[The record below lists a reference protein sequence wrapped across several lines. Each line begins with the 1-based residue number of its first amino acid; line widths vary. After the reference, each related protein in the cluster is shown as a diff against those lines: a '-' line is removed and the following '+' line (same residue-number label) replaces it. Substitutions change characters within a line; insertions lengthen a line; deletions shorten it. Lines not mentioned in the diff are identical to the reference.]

1 MSRTTRTIEEEARD
15 SRVAVVMGHGG
26 GSDCLVAT
34 LVGDWLQRL
43 GVEQVFVGGVGCQ
56 WWPPKGEQKHAG
68 LRTVLGPLFYDP
80 ADLSD
85 ATRIDEYAYLV
96 GSSARIGDN
105 APHEATAARN
115 FGGQSFVI
123 SLLGGGLGV
132 AGGMRAVVDHF
143 GADLLVS
150 VDVGSDTLSTG
161 EELRPT
167 QTSLADHLTLAG
179 LIQQDVTSFFAL
191 AGYGLDAEMELDEL
205 DHNLSTAIQGGALR
219 GVIGASYAALHKV
232 RDLHAQAHDP
242 IGSLVIRA
250 GLGEFGTARVIKSNP
265 FGEIAHI
272 GPAAV
277 PIWVFDPMIVTE
289 TVARHA
295 AKLAPTGSHAEAERI
310 YQELGRIPETSLAR
324 FVDYSR

>member
-1 MSRTTRTIEEEARD
+1 MSPTTRTIEEEARD
-15 SRVAVVMGHGG
+15 ARVAIVMGHGG

-43 GVEQVFVGGVGCQ
+43 GVEKVVVGGVGCQ

-68 LRTVLGPLFYDP
+68 LKTVLGPLFYDP
-80 ADLSD
+80 ASLTD
-85 ATRIDEYAYLV
+85 ATELDEYAYLV
-96 GSSARIGDN
+96 GPDAQFGES

-123 SLLGGGLGV
+123 SLLGGGAGV
-132 AGGMRAVVDHF
+132 AAGMRAVVDHF

-161 EELRPT
+161 EEIRPT

-179 LIQQDVTSFFAL
+179 LIQQSVTSFFAL

-205 DHNLSTAIQGGALR
+205 DHNLSTAIRGGALR
-219 GVIGASYAALHKV
+219 GVIGASYAALHRV
-232 RDLHAQAHDP
+232 RELHAQAHDP
-242 IGSLVIRA
+242 IGSLVIKA
-250 GLGEFGTARVIKSNP
+250 GLGEFGLARVIKSNP
-265 FGEIAHI
+265 FGEVAHI

-277 PIWVFDPMIVTE
+277 PIWVFDPKLVTE

-295 AKLAPTGSHAEAERI
+295 AELAPTTSLAEAEKV
-310 YQELGRIPETSLAR
+310 YQALGRIPETSLAR
-324 FVDYSR
+324 FIDYSR